1 MPNPPTESRRRNM
14 AAIGSKDTKPEIY
27 VRRRVHAAGFRFRL
41 HRRDLAGRPDLVLPR
56 YRLAVFVHGCFWHG
70 HDCRRGH
77 RPRTNTAYW
86 ESKIAANMMR
96 DQQSASSLAQDHWEV
111 FVVREC
117 TLEGDTENLLSRL
130 VALRSL
136 VPEPSRCM

>member
-1 MPNPPTESRRRNM
+1 MPNHPTESRRRNM
-14 AAIGSKDTKPEIY
+14 AAIGSKDTKPEMY
-27 VRRRVHAAGFRFRL
+27 VRRRVQAAGFRFRL

-70 HDCRRGH
+70 HDCSRGH

-86 ESKIAANMMR
+86 EPKIAGNMMR
-96 DQQSASSLAQDHWEV
+96 DQQSASSLARDHWEV

-117 TLEGDTENLLSRL
+117 TLEGDTANLLSRL

-136 VPEPSRCM
+136 AREPSRCT